1 MTTEDPTVSN
11 GARALL
17 CTLTDAGVTVCFT
30 NPGTSEMH
38 FVAALDAEP
47 SMRAVLTL
55 FEGVATGAADGYAR
69 MADRPAA
76 TLLHL
81 GCGLGN
87 GLANLHNARKARVP
101 VLNIVGDH
109 ATTHAR
115 YDTPLQSDIA
125 TVARNVSAWIR
136 TASSPAQL
144 CDDAL
149 DALDAALGPP
159 GQVATLILPADVA
172 WGEGAQPR
180 ARKPKPSP
188 SRGTE
193 SSIDAAAQA
202 LRRGRRTALLLGG
215 RALRAP
221 ALLDA
226 ARIAQQTGARLFAE
240 VFPTRLQ
247 RGAGLPAVERLAY
260 LAEFATLQ
268 LAEFDDLILVDA
280 RPPVSFF
287 AYPGK
292 PSELIAPGCT
302 MHTLAAPEQ
311 DVDDALR
318 RLARCVDAETLQP
331 ALQGAWRPPRPR
343 GRLSAEKVCKAVGHL
358 LPDDAIVVD
367 EAQTS
372 GVMLPHYTAGAPQ
385 HDLLALTGGAIGQGL
400 PLAVGAAIACPQRP
414 VLALVGDGAAMY
426 TLQAL
431 WTMAREQLHVI
442 AVVFDNRAYAIL
454 NVELQRVGARG
465 AGSRARAQF
474 ELTAPPLDFV
484 QLARGMGV
492 PAERATTGEAFT
504 AALEHALAT
513 PGPHLI
519 DAVVPSAFSGLR
531 LRLLPHLLSSLN
543 GLPRPLA
550 QAVKRRVAP

>member
-1 MTTEDPTVSN
+1 MN
-11 GARALL
+11 GAESLVR
-17 CTLTDAGVTVCFT
+17 TLVAGGVDVCFT
-30 NPGTSEMH
+30 NPGTSEMN

-268 LAEFDDLILVDA
+268 LAEFDNLILVDA

-474 ELTAPPLDFV
+474 ELTAPTLDFV